1 MRIAAKSRSR
11 YLQGILVGVLV
22 LAGSAA
28 VAADS
33 FPGRDPDR
41 RVWGIQQKADGLF
54 EQGDYERAM
63 FIYRNEL
70 APLGDKYAQYMVGFL
85 HLAGKGVPADAI
97 LASAWYRLAAERG
110 DKTLVGERDK
120 LMAFLNDEQKALS
133 DRAFGELRAE
143 LGDATLVTR
152 LIEEDLG
159 LLSDRAYLS
168 VSSGPII
175 DGRKY
180 VSREAYLKGV
190 ANRIRERLL
199 YLDDIVAEDASLGE
213 AERERYRVLEARV
226 REALSDL

>member
-11 YLQGILVGVLV
+11 YLQVIFAGALV
-22 LAGSAA
+22 LAGPAIF
-28 VAADS
+28 AADS

-41 RVWGIQQKADGLF
+41 RVWSIQQKADSLF
-54 EQGDYERAM
+54 EQGDYDRAM
-63 FIYRNEL
+63 FIYRSEL

-120 LMAFLNDEQKALS
+120 LMSFLNDEQMALS

-143 LGDATLVTR
+143 LGDAVLVAR

-159 LLSDRAYLS
+159 LLNDRAYLS
-168 VSSGPII
+168 ASSGPIV
-175 DGRKY
+175 DGRRY
-180 VSREAYLKGV
+180 VSREAYFKGI
-190 ANRIRERLL
+190 ANRIRERLR
-199 YLDDIVAEDASLGE
+199 YLDELVATDTLLGE
-213 AERERYRVLEARV
+213 TERARYKALEARV
-226 REALSDL
+226 SEALSEL